1 MEENIMSQFDMDNN
15 VELRGRV
22 ASVRETDAKKINN
35 RIHYVTLAI
44 PRNYMEHDANG
55 KLVRNSD
62 FIEARQSIRNGSK
75 KENVWPYVQK
85 GNTIGIT
92 GKMHS
97 YTITDQ
103 DGNRRTVQYVDID
116 DVKLVSMSRK
126 NREALQN
133 GKNAQQPSADAQPT
147 STEPADVQ
155 EYSDPDDMN
164 AAMDSLFNEADNA
177 KQN

>member
-1 MEENIMSQFDMDNN
+1 MSQFDMDNN

-133 GKNAQQPSADAQPT
+133 GKNAQQSSADAQPA

-155 EYSDPDDMN
+155 EYNDPDDMN

-177 KQN
+177 K

>member
-22 ASVRETDAKKINN
+22 ASVREADAKKIDN

-92 GKMHS
+92 GKMRS
-97 YTITDQ
+97 YTITDK

-133 GKNAQQPSADAQPT
+133 GKNAQQSSADAQSA